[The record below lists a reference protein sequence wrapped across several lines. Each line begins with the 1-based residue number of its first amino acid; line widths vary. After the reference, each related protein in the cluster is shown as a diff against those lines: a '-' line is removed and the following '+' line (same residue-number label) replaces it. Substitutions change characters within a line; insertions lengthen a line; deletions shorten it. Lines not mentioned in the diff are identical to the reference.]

1 MKHLFSL
8 ISAAALVAI
17 VTGCATTP
25 AQRTEKLL
33 TQSGFKA
40 VPATAAAQ
48 QQQINTLPPAKVSL
62 VKRKGQ
68 TFYVYPDQAR
78 NILYVGNKAQYQAYQ
93 IAVQDQYLAQ
103 DAKLIRDANAAPVL
117 KEDSLEMSGAATTL
131 EEVWEGWPE

>member
-1 MKHLFSL
+1 MRHLLIL
-8 ISAAALVAI
+8 ISATALLAI

-40 VPATAAAQ
+40 VPATTAAQ
-48 QQQINTLPPAKVSL
+48 QQQINALPPAKVSL

-68 TFYVYPDQAR
+68 TFYVYPDRAR
-78 NILYVGNKAQYQAYQ
+78 NILYVGNKAQNQAYQ

-103 DAKLIRDANAAPVL
+103 DAKLVRDANAAPVL
-117 KEDSLEMSGAATTL
+117 NEDSLEMSGAVPTL
-131 EEVWEGWPE
+131 EDIWEGWPE